1 MHHDTASELSFA
13 PRFRPFYPGDVQGYS
28 SALDSL
34 VYPGE
39 LSVQDSNPRMSLE
52 ACRLVGGGLAISF
65 TSTPLAVRHDTA
77 LASPG
82 GAGDVLAMIAVEG
95 EGTIDQGGRRLPFRQ
110 GDITFRTTRMPSV
123 CTLATPGKLVML
135 RVPAARF
142 FGIHADLHERF
153 VPSIARADSR
163 MAEAAR
169 THMGHVFPGPVRG
182 TPALAYF
189 SEQSFVSLLAATYC
203 ESCESV
209 DDDAA
214 EGKRRE
220 RDRWQRLV
228 ACIEAHLGDAEL
240 SVDAV
245 SKELG
250 ISKRLT
256 HRLFE
261 HAVRRVPED
270 APPGAREGRTR
281 EPQARSPERFGNRLP
296 KRLRRCEPLQPLFQ
310 EPLRNTAGRLPQITR
325 LSSPRGHPEISLATR
340 SHAI

>member
-77 LASPG
+77 LASPSG
-82 GAGDVLAMIAVEG
+82 SGDVLAMIAVEG
-95 EGTIDQGGRRLPFRQ
+95 EGTIDQGGRRLPFCQ
-110 GDITFRTTRMPSV
+110 GDITFRTTRLPSV
-123 CTLATPGKLVML
+123 CTLTTPGKLVML
-135 RVPAARF
+135 RVPAGRF
-142 FGIHADLHERF
+142 FGIHADLHDRF
-153 VPSIARADSR
+153 VPSIAQADSR
-163 MAEAAR
+163 LAEAAR
-169 THMGHVFPGPVRG
+169 THMGHVFPGPVQG

-203 ESCESV
+203 ESCELV
-209 DDDAA
+209 DDDVA

-228 ACIEAHLGDAEL
+228 AYIEAHLGDAEL
-240 SVDAV
+240 SVNAV

-261 HAVRRVPED
+261 MQRTQYGAYLKTRRLERAKEELANRRLDHLSVSEIAYRNGFGD
-270 APPGAREGRTR
+270 ASHFSRCFRSQFGTPPGAWR
-281 EPQARSPERFGNRLP
+281 RSP
-296 KRLRRCEPLQPLFQ
+296 
-310 EPLRNTAGRLPQITR
+310 A
-325 LSSPRGHPEISLATR
+325 
-340 SHAI
+340 

>member
-77 LASPG
+77 LASPSG
-82 GAGDVLAMIAVEG
+82 SGDVLAMIALEG
-95 EGTIDQGGRRLPFRQ
+95 EGTIDQGGRRIPFRQ
-110 GDITFRTTRMPSV
+110 GDITFRTTRLPSV
-123 CTLATPGKLVML
+123 CTLTAPGKLVVL

-153 VPSIARADSR
+153 VPSISHADSQL
-163 MAEAAR
+163 AAAAR
-169 THMGHVFPGPVRG
+169 THMGHVFPGPVQG
-182 TPALAYF
+182 SPALAYF

-203 ESCESV
+203 ESV
-209 DDDAA
+209 DDETA
-214 EGKRRE
+214 EGKRLE

-240 SVDAV
+240 SVDAIA
-245 SKELG
+245 KELG

-261 HAVRRVPED
+261 MQRTQYGTYLKNRRLERAKEELSNRRLDHLSVSEIAYRNGFGD
-270 APPGAREGRTR
+270 ASHFSRCFRSHFGTPPGAYR
-281 EPQARSPERFGNRLP
+281 RSPG
-296 KRLRRCEPLQPLFQ
+296 
-310 EPLRNTAGRLPQITR
+310 
-325 LSSPRGHPEISLATR
+325 
-340 SHAI
+340 

>member
-1 MHHDTASELSFA
+1 MHHDTASDLSFA
-13 PRFRPFYPGDVQGYS
+13 PCFRPFYPGDVRGYS
-28 SALDSL
+28 TALDSL

-82 GAGDVLAMIAVEG
+82 GTGDVLAMIAIQG
-95 EGTIDQGGRRLPFRQ
+95 EGSIEQGGRQMPFRQ
-110 GDITFRTTRMPSV
+110 GDITFRTTRLPST

-135 RVPAARF
+135 RVPANRF

-153 VPSIARADSR
+153 VPSIARPDSR
-163 MAEAAR
+163 LAETAR
-169 THMGHVFPGPVRG
+169 THMNHVFPGPAQA

-203 ESCESV
+203 ESV
-209 DDDAA
+209 DEDAA
-214 EGKRRE
+214 DGKRRE

-228 ACIEAHLGDAEL
+228 AFIEVHLGDPEL
-240 SVDAV
+240 SVDAI
-245 SKELG
+245 SKDLG
-250 ISKRLT
+250 ISRRLT

-261 HAVRRVPED
+261 MQRTQYGAYLKARRLERARDELTNRRLDHLSVAQIAYRCGFGD
-270 APPGAREGRTR
+270 ASHFSRCFRSQFGAPPGAFRK
-281 EPQARSPERFGNRLP
+281 A
-296 KRLRRCEPLQPLFQ
+296 PL
-310 EPLRNTAGRLPQITR
+310 
-325 LSSPRGHPEISLATR
+325 
-340 SHAI
+340 

>member
-28 SALDSL
+28 TALDSL

-77 LASPG
+77 LASASG
-82 GAGDVLAMIAVEG
+82 SGDVLAMIAVEG
-95 EGTIDQGGRRLPFRQ
+95 EGTIGQGGRQIPFRK
-110 GDITFRTTRMPSV
+110 GDITFRTTRLPSV
-123 CTLATPGKLVML
+123 CTLTAPGKLVML
-135 RVPAARF
+135 RIPADRF
-142 FGIHADLHERF
+142 FGIYADLHERF
-153 VPSIARADSR
+153 VPSIAQPDSR
-163 MAEAAR
+163 LAEAAR
-169 THMGHVFPGPVRG
+169 THMDHVFPGPAQA

-203 ESCESV
+203 ESV

-214 EGKRRE
+214 NGKRRE

-228 ACIEAHLGDAEL
+228 AFIEAHLGDPEL
-240 SVDAV
+240 SVDAI

-261 HAVRRVPED
+261 MQRTQYGAYLRARRLERAKDELTNHRLDHLSVAEIAYRHGFGD
-270 APPGAREGRTR
+270 ASHFSRAFSSHFGAPPGAYRKALGRGKT
-281 EPQARSPERFGNRLP
+281 F
-296 KRLRRCEPLQPLFQ
+296 
-310 EPLRNTAGRLPQITR
+310 
-325 LSSPRGHPEISLATR
+325 
-340 SHAI
+340 